1 MAGCIR
7 QVSLIVNCG
16 YARVSIYENS
26 SPNRRGRYARQN
38 IDIITRENNF
48 KSQFSAYP
56 SYRLPAGYFDKT
68 GKENYSQ
75 FFRDCNKIL
84 NGFSLKFR
92 SDCGYSRE
100 SYLDTFSSEKWSTL
114 PNIEK
119 KQHSMSNC
127 SRCFELHK
135 EHQIYFPLKPYF
147 QPKPVIT
154 IDREAFQQQG
164 IKTFT
169 SNVFSDLN
177 RAYQNESSTSFSE
190 AIVQNK
196 SLGLQ
201 EKKNRA
207 EKRKERRDLE
217 KKITKTITERFAQSA
232 AVSMLAEGESKQKY
246 HRKRLAQSYC
256 TPEEPKS
263 KKKKTHSPDFN
274 KVSWDTQELEATI
287 QNWPEG
293 TTINW
298 TTIAKEHGITG
309 GNAGQIVKEFAEAR
323 QIDLSH
329 INTPKRKPTKR
340 PCKKKLPNFGIAIP
354 SNPPLAKIES
364 EIDSMIKSGRFNLG
378 VECAPHKV
386 TRYVQVNSTLSPQET
401 IIYGRK
407 VPLQQIR
414 QDLLN
419 KHLKYM
425 RLTPTSTVTGM
436 TTAELTD
443 KLKRLDYLT
452 LNGASHDAL
461 CQHLIKSERSRF
473 LCMWHDHATILKT
486 GFIMITVHVMYDPMV
501 FYTDEE
507 YLDLPHP
514 VKTDTGI
521 LVQDTLRFFTGD
533 HPATQFEQG
542 TKQGGMY
549 KCGAC
554 GCQES
559 LFGDQAHS
567 LTHPWRPLKEIQS
580 LATGGIFGKSAARV
594 LHPFDHL
601 RVSDLKKRA

>member
-1 MAGCIR
+1 M
-7 QVSLIVNCG
+7 
-16 YARVSIYENS
+16 
-26 SPNRRGRYARQN
+26 
-38 IDIITRENNF
+38 
-48 KSQFSAYP
+48 
-56 SYRLPAGYFDKT
+56 
-68 GKENYSQ
+68 
-75 FFRDCNKIL
+75 
-84 NGFSLKFR
+84 
-92 SDCGYSRE
+92 
-100 SYLDTFSSEKWSTL
+100 
-114 PNIEK
+114 
-119 KQHSMSNC
+119 
-127 SRCFELHK
+127 
-135 EHQIYFPLKPYF
+135 
-147 QPKPVIT
+147 
-154 IDREAFQQQG
+154 
-164 IKTFT
+164 
-169 SNVFSDLN
+169 
-177 RAYQNESSTSFSE
+177 
-190 AIVQNK
+190 
-196 SLGLQ
+196 
-201 EKKNRA
+201 
-207 EKRKERRDLE
+207 
-217 KKITKTITERFAQSA
+217 
-232 AVSMLAEGESKQKY
+232 
-246 HRKRLAQSYC
+246 
-256 TPEEPKS
+256 
-263 KKKKTHSPDFN
+263 
-274 KVSWDTQELEATI
+274 
-287 QNWPEG
+287 
-293 TTINW
+293 
-298 TTIAKEHGITG
+298 
-309 GNAGQIVKEFAEAR
+309 
-323 QIDLSH
+323 
-329 INTPKRKPTKR
+329 
-340 PCKKKLPNFGIAIP
+340 LPNFGIAIP

-507 YLDLPHP
+507 YMQNNPKANVSIQSEVEQPEIYLISAGSSKIEDQAELIEDRLNCLLDLPHP

-559 LFGDQAHS
+559 LLGGGGGGGDSCSCITPVGYTWNCA
-567 LTHPWRPLKEIQS
+567 
-580 LATGGIFGKSAARV
+580 GIFLETPSI
-594 LHPFDHL
+594 
-601 RVSDLKKRA
+601 